1 MLPVNVSCAGKKY
14 NFRFVELENRNG
26 ARAMKNI
33 LLEQI
38 KEKMAAWDRSDIYA
52 VSLYVYD
59 MNDNPCDPV
68 VVLGYNTVEQFQK
81 EISNASGSQ
90 EAKWNY
96 AYWLQNEELSF
107 GLGETQS
114 VVKQWIE
121 SCGYTYFTFE
131 EMFYAEDSPEES
143 LYEGITAAL
152 IEVLIEVVKELHE
165 SGFIKE
171 QFGKEIPVLIHK
183 LEYYEEIAEQN
194 LKANPAE
201 TVEEF
206 VKFCNEW

>member
-1 MLPVNVSCAGKKY
+1 
-14 NFRFVELENRNG
+14 
-26 ARAMKNI
+26 MKNI
-33 LLEQI
+33 LLELI
-38 KEKMAAWDRSDIYA
+38 KGKMATWDRTDIYA

-59 MNDNPCDPV
+59 MNDNPCEPV
-68 VVLGYNTVEQFQK
+68 VILGYNTVEQFQK

-96 AYWLQNEELSF
+96 AFWLQNEELSF
-107 GLGETQS
+107 GVGETQS

-121 SCGYTYFTFE
+121 SEGYSYFTYE
-131 EMFYAEDSPEES
+131 EMFEAEEEPDES
-143 LYEGITAAL
+143 LYEGITESF

-171 QFGKEIPVLIHK
+171 QFSKEIPVLILE

-201 TVEEF
+201 TVKEF
-206 VKFCNEW
+206 VKFCYEW